1 MIKKIVKIVQIIIL
15 TILLIIF
22 SQIDSYALTRDDRPT
37 LKKGDKFK
45 IVNNSY
51 EYKNNG
57 VAWTKNYKEDKI
69 GTQVKFTIEPK
80 VENDGQKMKITLIVD
95 IFKDALKNNYPFEMN
110 LEMTGFFETEN
121 GESDKFIKNA
131 IAILYPYV
139 RALISTYTANANINP
154 LILPAINVNK
164 LIENSEDKKD

>member
-57 VAWTKNYKEDKI
+57 VAWTKNYKEDKNGLHLKKGDI
-69 GTQVKFTIEPK
+69 VVRKSYGKDIIFYVKRRF
-80 VENDGQKMKITLIVD
+80 
-95 IFKDALKNNYPFEMN
+95 
-110 LEMTGFFETEN
+110 
-121 GESDKFIKNA
+121 
-131 IAILYPYV
+131 
-139 RALISTYTANANINP
+139 
-154 LILPAINVNK
+154 
-164 LIENSEDKKD
+164 

>member
-1 MIKKIVKIVQIIIL
+1 
-15 TILLIIF
+15 
-22 SQIDSYALTRDDRPT
+22 
-37 LKKGDKFK
+37 
-45 IVNNSY
+45 
-51 EYKNNG
+51 
-57 VAWTKNYKEDKI
+57 
-69 GTQVKFTIEPK
+69 
-80 VENDGQKMKITLIVD
+80 
-95 IFKDALKNNYPFEMN
+95 MN

-164 LIENSEDKKD
+164 LIENSEDKKDQKVLFLVAKIKKKSNIKNVYKS

>member
-1 MIKKIVKIVQIIIL
+1 MKNCNSIL
-15 TILLIIF
+15 
-22 SQIDSYALTRDDRPT
+22 
-37 LKKGDKFK
+37 KFNK
-45 IVNNSY
+45 DIVNKVY
-51 EYKNNG
+51 LINNE
-57 VAWTKNYKEDKI
+57 NYKEDKN
-69 GTQVKFTIEPK
+69 GTQVKFAIEPK

>member
-1 MIKKIVKIVQIIIL
+1 MSDNKSVLRFEK
-15 TILLIIF
+15 
-22 SQIDSYALTRDDRPT
+22 Y
-37 LKKGDKFK
+37 
-45 IVNNSY
+45 
-51 EYKNNG
+51 
-57 VAWTKNYKEDKI
+57 
-69 GTQVKFTIEPK
+69 
-80 VENDGQKMKITLIVD
+80 IVD
-95 IFKDALKNNYPFEMN
+95 KVYYKTNENCMNEVEEIDLPFDFETKTEYENNQMVIELGATIFQNAEENNYPFEMN